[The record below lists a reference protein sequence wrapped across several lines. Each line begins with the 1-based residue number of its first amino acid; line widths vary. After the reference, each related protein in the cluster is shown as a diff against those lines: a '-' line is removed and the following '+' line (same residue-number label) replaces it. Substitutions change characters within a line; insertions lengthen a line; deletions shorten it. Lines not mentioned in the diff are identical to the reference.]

1 MVTYN
6 QVVNGMSRYIDQE
19 IVNKIQGWQRW
30 ALGAGAGIMMNK
42 GTNMFNAFK
51 AHPVVKM
58 LEVIDE
64 NHQQKVILTVL
75 FSLRRRQQF
84 VLRIIID
91 HGFRHSYIHRS
102 SYTTSFRRYSK
113 DFPP

>member
-6 QVVNGMSRYIDQE
+6 QVVNGMAKYIDQE
-19 IVNKIQGWQRW
+19 IINKIQGWQRW

-58 LEVIDE
+58 LEVIDDNDMIDIDTIYTE
-64 NHQQKVILTVL
+64 LRKQAEKGSATFDAPMIGTITLT
-75 FSLRRRQQF
+75 
-84 VLRIIID
+84 
-91 HGFRHSYIHRS
+91 
-102 SYTTSFRRYSK
+102 K
-113 DFPP
+113 DDVDKLYRLIKEG

>member
-6 QVVNGMSRYIDQE
+6 QVVNGMAKYIDQE
-19 IVNKIQGWQRW
+19 IINKIQGWQRW

-64 NHQQKVILTVL
+64 NDMIDIDTIYTELRKQAEKGSATIDIPMVGSITLT
-75 FSLRRRQQF
+75 
-84 VLRIIID
+84 
-91 HGFRHSYIHRS
+91 
-102 SYTTSFRRYSK
+102 K
-113 DFPP
+113 DDVDKLYRLIKEG

>member
-19 IVNKIQGWQRW
+19 IVNKMQGWQRW

-58 LEVIDE
+58 LEVIDDNDMIDIDTIYAE
-64 NHQQKVILTVL
+64 LRKQAEKGSATFDAPMIGTITLT
-75 FSLRRRQQF
+75 
-84 VLRIIID
+84 
-91 HGFRHSYIHRS
+91 
-102 SYTTSFRRYSK
+102 K
-113 DFPP
+113 DDVDKLYRLIKEG

>member
-6 QVVNGMSRYIDQE
+6 QVVNGMTKYIDQE
-19 IVNKIQGWQRW
+19 IINKIQGWQRW

-58 LEVIDE
+58 LEVIDDNGMIDIDTIYTE
-64 NHQQKVILTVL
+64 LRKQAEKGSATFDAPMIGTITLT
-75 FSLRRRQQF
+75 
-84 VLRIIID
+84 
-91 HGFRHSYIHRS
+91 
-102 SYTTSFRRYSK
+102 K
-113 DFPP
+113 DDVDKLYRFIKEG

>member
-6 QVVNGMSRYIDQE
+6 QVVNGMAKYIDQE
-19 IVNKIQGWQRW
+19 IINKIQGWQRW

-58 LEVIDE
+58 LEVIDDNDMIDIDTIYTE
-64 NHQQKVILTVL
+64 LRKQAEKGAVTFDAPMIGTITLT
-75 FSLRRRQQF
+75 
-84 VLRIIID
+84 
-91 HGFRHSYIHRS
+91 
-102 SYTTSFRRYSK
+102 K
-113 DFPP
+113 DDVDKLYHLIKEG

>member
-6 QVVNGMSRYIDQE
+6 QVVNGMAKYIDQE

-42 GTNMFNAFK
+42 GTNIFNAFK

-58 LEVIDE
+58 LEVIDDNDMIDIDTIYAE
-64 NHQQKVILTVL
+64 LRKQAEKGSATFDAPMIGTITLT
-75 FSLRRRQQF
+75 
-84 VLRIIID
+84 
-91 HGFRHSYIHRS
+91 
-102 SYTTSFRRYSK
+102 K
-113 DFPP
+113 DDVDKLYRLIKEG

>member
-6 QVVNGMSRYIDQE
+6 QVVNGMAKYIDQE
-19 IVNKIQGWQRW
+19 IINKIQGWQRW

-58 LEVIDE
+58 LEVIDDNDMIDIDTIYGE
-64 NHQQKVILTVL
+64 IRKQAEKGSATIDIPMVGSITLT
-75 FSLRRRQQF
+75 
-84 VLRIIID
+84 
-91 HGFRHSYIHRS
+91 
-102 SYTTSFRRYSK
+102 K
-113 DFPP
+113 DDVDKLYRLIKEG

>member
-6 QVVNGMSRYIDQE
+6 QVVNGMAKYIDQE
-19 IVNKIQGWQRW
+19 IINKIQGWQRW

-58 LEVIDE
+58 LEVIDDNDMIDIDTIYAE
-64 NHQQKVILTVL
+64 LRKQAEKGSATFDAPMIGTITLT
-75 FSLRRRQQF
+75 
-84 VLRIIID
+84 
-91 HGFRHSYIHRS
+91 
-102 SYTTSFRRYSK
+102 K
-113 DFPP
+113 DDVDKLYHLIKEG

>member
-6 QVVNGMSRYIDQE
+6 QLANGITKYIDQE
-19 IVNKIQGWQRW
+19 IINKIQGWQRW

-58 LEVIDE
+58 LEVIDDNGMIDIDTIYTE
-64 NHQQKVILTVL
+64 LRKQAEKGSATFDAPMIGTITLT
-75 FSLRRRQQF
+75 
-84 VLRIIID
+84 
-91 HGFRHSYIHRS
+91 
-102 SYTTSFRRYSK
+102 K
-113 DFPP
+113 DDVDKLYRLIKEG